1 MLKTTLAI
9 VMALALSACATT
21 DKPADYDALYARAN
35 GYLAVA
41 QVAVAG
47 YALLPP
53 CSDARQAPC
62 YDPALAAVARQGIE
76 DVRTLLFEAK
86 SVANTV
92 SKGNAAD
99 IAQRAVA
106 AALRVLELLR
116 DRGVS
121 V

>member
-1 MLKTTLAI
+1 MLRTTLAL
-9 VMALALSACATT
+9 VAALALGACATT
-21 DKPADYDALYARAN
+21 DRPADYDSLYNRAN

-62 YDPALAAVARQGIE
+62 YDAALAAVARQGIE
-76 DVRTLLFEAK
+76 DVRTLLFQAK

-106 AALRVLELLR
+106 AVLKVLDLMR
-116 DRGVS
+116 ARGVS